1 MRLRNAIF
9 AAVAAAGI
17 ISCTPRS
24 EEAANPVN
32 IILDTDMGN
41 DIDDA
46 IALDMLYTCIDSG
59 YVNLMAIMVNKD
71 DAPYPASFIDIMGTY
86 YGHKIPVGA
95 VYGGTAGPGDAV
107 NFARI
112 LSEMVYPGGDPLFER
127 SDNCLRDLPSAT
139 ELYRRTLSQAA
150 DSSVVIASIG
160 FYTNLARLL
169 ESPADEYSPLTGSEL
184 VARKVRLLSAM
195 GGTFTGGF
203 AEFNIKNDIAA
214 AQKVFCDWPTDIV
227 LSPFEVGNSIL
238 YPAASLPGGIEGPH
252 PLREGYKVY
261 CGDADRPCW
270 DPSAVLYA
278 VEGSRWFTLGEAGTV
293 AIDSTGITT
302 FAPDSAGRIRILQA
316 TPAQSRAAA
325 QRIVSLVK

>member
-1 MRLRNAIF
+1 MKLRNAIF
-9 AAVAAAGI
+9 AAIAAAGI

-24 EEAANPVN
+24 EEAANPIN

-46 IALDMLYTCIDSG
+46 IALDMLYTYIDSG
-59 YVNLMAIMVNKD
+59 TVNLMAIMVNKD
-71 DAPYPASFIDIMGTY
+71 DAPYPASFIDIANTF

-95 VYGGTAGPGDAV
+95 VYGGTAGSGDAV
-107 NFARI
+107 NFAR
-112 LSEMVYPGGDPLFER
+112 LVSGMTYPTGDPLFER
-127 SDNCLRDLPSAT
+127 SSNCLSDLPSAT
-139 ELYRRTLSQAA
+139 ELYRQALSEAA

-169 ESPADEYSPLTGSEL
+169 DSPADEYSPLAGREL

-214 AQKVFCDWPTDIV
+214 AQKVFCEWPSDIV

-238 YPAASLPGGIEGPH
+238 YPADSLPGGVEGPH

-278 VEGSRWFTLGEAGTV
+278 VEGSRWFTLGEAGSV
-293 AIDSTGITT
+293 AVDSTGITT
-302 FAPDSAGRIRILQA
+302 FAPDSAGHVRILQA
-316 TPAQSRAAA
+316 TPAQVRAARM
-325 QRIVSLVK
+325 RIVSLVK